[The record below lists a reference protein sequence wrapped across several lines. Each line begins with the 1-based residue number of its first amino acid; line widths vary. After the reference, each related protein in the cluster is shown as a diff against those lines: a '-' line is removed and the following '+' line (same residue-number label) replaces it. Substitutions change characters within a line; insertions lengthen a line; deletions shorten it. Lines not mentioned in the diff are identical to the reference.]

1 MRKRNRENGR
11 NRIKEGKIVELKE
24 EDKKKVEKGGVELD
38 KGGLGLER
46 SGKEYCGDWEGAR
59 GDGPLF
65 PSFYLDGTHR
75 WFVQHATER
84 CL

>member
-38 KGGLGLER
+38 KGG
-46 SGKEYCGDWEGAR
+46 
-59 GDGPLF
+59 
-65 PSFYLDGTHR
+65 
-75 WFVQHATER
+75 
-84 CL
+84 